1 MTADNKKMLIFAMY
15 YNVTITSIMKNQFK
29 ISLLAMVLIFS
40 ATTVQGQNKGKN
52 PKGKNKPAVQ
62 EVQNVELSAN
72 SNDCLFAIELQPDVP
87 FGPTTAPVGAGRIQE
102 IMRDKNNPHV
112 FEYEHNSTWYK
123 FTVPYT
129 GNLEINITPNNEWDD
144 YDFVVYKYTDVY
156 FSNHLIQNKIKPLA
170 SSLASKDTTGIAAA
184 TPKNSKGQVAAKP
197 RSRRMT
203 TATMGMRKDGKRYFN
218 GPADNEDFL
227 KSIPVRKGEVYY
239 IVLDNKS
246 SKGEGHTIKVSIQVE
261 SFEPLVVFYDPAL
274 KKNVDVDLLIL
285 EKNTDNR
292 PIVKN
297 ASFRGGKI
305 KFVPGFSYSLYA
317 KKNGYF
323 SIFKEFNSNIFKD
336 DTLMRFNLN
345 RTEKGTKFAIA
356 DIYFDDDANLLP
368 ESDTSLLNYMQMF
381 KGHPDI
387 SFQIKG
393 YVQSYAVDIEA
404 DQKLSIARAQSVK
417 EFFVAHGMNPDQIT
431 IAGMTQNEIKRAAAA
446 ALNKHQA
453 FRDTKIEL
461 IITGLTK

>member
-1 MTADNKKMLIFAMY
+1 MKTK
-15 YNVTITSIMKNQFK
+15 ITL
-29 ISLLAMVLIFS
+29 SLLAIALILS
-40 ATTVQGQNKGKN
+40 AGDVQGQNKGKN
-52 PKGKNKPAVQ
+52 SKGKNTKPAAQ
-62 EVQNVELSAN
+62 TPANIELPAN
-72 SNDCLFAIELQPDVP
+72 SNDCLFAIELSPDVAY
-87 FGPTTAPVGAGRIQE
+87 GPTTAPQGAGRIQE
-102 IMRDKNNPHV
+102 IMRDKSNPNV

-123 FTVPYT
+123 FKAPYS
-129 GNLEINITPNNEWDD
+129 GNLEISITPNTEWDD

-170 SSLASKDTTGIAAA
+170 ASLSSKDTTGMAAA
-184 TPKNSKGQVAAKP
+184 TPKNAKGQVTAKP

-203 TATMGMRKDGKRYFN
+203 TATMGMRADGKRLFL
-218 GPADNEDFL
+218 GPNDDEAFL
-227 KSIPVRKGEVYY
+227 RSIPVRKGEVYY

-246 SKGEGHTIKVSIQVE
+246 NKGEGHTIKVSIQVE
-261 SFEPLVVFYDPAL
+261 SFEPLVVFYDPTL

-292 PIVKN
+292 PIAKN
-297 ASFRGGKI
+297 PAFKGGKI
-305 KFVPGFSYSLYA
+305 KFVPGFNYTLYA

-323 SIFKEFNSNIFKD
+323 SIYKEFNSNIFKD

-345 RTEKGTKFAIA
+345 RTEKGTTFPIA

-387 SFQIKG
+387 TFQIKG
-393 YVQSYAVDIEA
+393 YVQSYAVDIES

-417 EFFVAHGMNPDQIT
+417 EFFVAHGMDPNNIT

-446 ALNKHQA
+446 ALNKRQA

-461 IITGLTK
+461 IITGLSK

>member
-1 MTADNKKMLIFAMY
+1 MKSHIAY
-15 YNVTITSIMKNQFK
+15 SI
-29 ISLLAMVLIFS
+29 LALALIFS
-40 ATTVQGQNKGKN
+40 AGNLQAQNKGKN
-52 PKGKNKPAVQ
+52 QKGKPAKPVKQ
-62 EVQNVELSAN
+62 EPVNVELPAN
-72 SNDCLFAIELQPDVP
+72 SNDCLFAIELMPDVP
-87 FGPTTAPVGAGRIQE
+87 YGPTTAPQGAGRIQE
-102 IMRDKNNPHV
+102 IMRDKNNPRV
-112 FEYEHNSTWYK
+112 FDYEHNSTWYK
-123 FTVPYT
+123 FTAPYS
-129 GNLEINITPNNEWDD
+129 GNLEINITPNSEWDD

-156 FSNHLIQNKIKPLA
+156 FRNHLIQNKIKPLA

-203 TATMGMRKDGKRYFN
+203 TATMGMHADGKRFFV
-218 GPADNEDFL
+218 GPNDNEEFL
-227 KSIPVRKGEVYY
+227 RSIPVRKGEVYY

-246 SKGEGHTIKVSIQVE
+246 AKGDGHTIKVSIQVE
-261 SFEPLVVFYDPAL
+261 SFEPLVVFYDPTL

-297 ASFRGGKI
+297 PSFRGGKI

-323 SIFKEFNSNIFKD
+323 SIYKEFNSNIFKD

-345 RTEKGTKFAIA
+345 RTERGTTFAIA

-387 SFQIKG
+387 TFQIKG

-461 IITGLTK
+461 IITGLSK

>member
-1 MTADNKKMLIFAMY
+1 MAL
-15 YNVTITSIMKNQFK
+15 V
-29 ISLLAMVLIFS
+29 FS
-40 ATTVQGQNKGKN
+40 AGNIQGQNKSKTN
-52 PKGKNKPAVQ
+52 KGKATKPVKQ
-62 EVQNVELSAN
+62 EPANIELPAN
-72 SNDCLFAIELQPDVP
+72 SNDCLFAIELMPDVP
-87 FGPTTAPVGAGRIQE
+87 FGPTQAPQGAGRIQE
-102 IMRDKNNPHV
+102 IMRDRSNPNV

-123 FTVPYT
+123 FTVPYS
-129 GNLEINITPNNEWDD
+129 GNLEISITPNSEWDD
-144 YDFVVYKYTDVY
+144 YDFLVYRYTDVY
-156 FSNHLIQNKIKPLA
+156 FSNRLIENKLKPLA
-170 SSLASKDTTGIAAA
+170 ADLSSKDTAGLYAA
-184 TPKNSKGQVAAKP
+184 TPKNSKGQVTAKP
-197 RSRRMT
+197 RSKRMT
-203 TATMGMRKDGKRYFN
+203 SATMGMKADGKRFFI
-218 GPADNEDFL
+218 GPNEDEDFL
-227 KSIPVRKGEVYY
+227 KSIPVRKGETYY

-246 SKGEGHTIKVSIQVE
+246 SKGDGHTIKVSIQVE
-261 SFEPLVVFYDPAL
+261 SFEPLVVFYDPVL
-274 KKNVDVDLLIL
+274 KKNIDVDLLIL

-292 PIVKN
+292 PIAKN
-297 ASFRGGKI
+297 PTFRGGKI
-305 KFVPGFSYSLYA
+305 KFVPGFNYALYA

-336 DTLMRFNLN
+336 DTLMRFNMN
-345 RTEKGTKFAIA
+345 RTEKGTKFPIA

-387 SFQIKG
+387 TFQIKG

-453 FRDTKIEL
+453 FKDTKIEL
-461 IITGLTK
+461 IITGINK

>member
-1 MTADNKKMLIFAMY
+1 MAL
-15 YNVTITSIMKNQFK
+15 V
-29 ISLLAMVLIFS
+29 FS
-40 ATTVQGQNKGKN
+40 AGNIQGQNKSKTN
-52 PKGKNKPAVQ
+52 KGKATKPVKQ
-62 EVQNVELSAN
+62 EPANIELPAN
-72 SNDCLFAIELQPDVP
+72 SNDCLFAIELMPDVP
-87 FGPTTAPVGAGRIQE
+87 FGPTQAPQGAGRIQE
-102 IMRDKNNPHV
+102 IMRDRSNPNV

-123 FTVPYT
+123 FTVPYS
-129 GNLEINITPNNEWDD
+129 GNLEISITPNSEWDD
-144 YDFVVYKYTDVY
+144 YDFLVYRYTDVY
-156 FSNHLIQNKIKPLA
+156 FSNRLIENKLKPLA
-170 SSLASKDTTGIAAA
+170 ADLSSKDTAGLFAA
-184 TPKNSKGQVAAKP
+184 TPKNSKGQVTAKP
-197 RSRRMT
+197 RSKRMT
-203 TATMGMRKDGKRYFN
+203 SATMGMKADGKRFFIAPN
-218 GPADNEDFL
+218 EDEDFL
-227 KSIPVRKGEVYY
+227 KSIPVRKGETYY

-246 SKGEGHTIKVSIQVE
+246 SKGDGHTIKVSIQVE
-261 SFEPLVVFYDPAL
+261 SFEPLVVFYDPVL
-274 KKNVDVDLLIL
+274 KKNIDVDLLIL

-292 PIVKN
+292 PIAKN
-297 ASFRGGKI
+297 PTFRGGKI
-305 KFVPGFSYSLYA
+305 KFVPGFNYALYA

-336 DTLMRFNLN
+336 DTLMRFNMN
-345 RTEKGTKFAIA
+345 RTEKGTKFPIA

-387 SFQIKG
+387 TFQIKG

-453 FRDTKIEL
+453 FKDTKIEL
-461 IITGLTK
+461 IITGINK

>member
-1 MTADNKKMLIFAMY
+1 MAL
-15 YNVTITSIMKNQFK
+15 V
-29 ISLLAMVLIFS
+29 FS
-40 ATTVQGQNKGKN
+40 AGNIQGQNKSKTN
-52 PKGKNKPAVQ
+52 KGKNAKPVKQ
-62 EVQNVELSAN
+62 EPVNVELPAN
-72 SNDCLFAIELQPDVP
+72 SNDCLFAIELMPDVP
-87 FGPTTAPVGAGRIQE
+87 FGPTQAPQGAGRIQE
-102 IMRDKNNPHV
+102 IMRDRSNPNV

-123 FTVPYT
+123 FTVPYS
-129 GNLEINITPNNEWDD
+129 GNLEISITPNSEWDD
-144 YDFVVYKYTDVY
+144 YDFLVYRYTDVY
-156 FSNHLIQNKIKPLA
+156 FSNRLIENKLKPLA
-170 SSLASKDTTGIAAA
+170 ADLSSKDTAGLYAA
-184 TPKNSKGQVAAKP
+184 TPKNSKGQVTAKP
-197 RSRRMT
+197 RSKRMT
-203 TATMGMRKDGKRYFN
+203 SATMGMKADGKRFFIAPN
-218 GPADNEDFL
+218 EDEDFL

-246 SKGEGHTIKVSIQVE
+246 SKGDGHTIKVSIQVE
-261 SFEPLVVFYDPAL
+261 SFEPLVVFYDPVL
-274 KKNVDVDLLIL
+274 KKNIDVDLLIL

-292 PIVKN
+292 PIAKN
-297 ASFRGGKI
+297 PAFRGGKI
-305 KFVPGFSYSLYA
+305 KFVPGFNYALYA

-336 DTLMRFNLN
+336 DTLMRFNMN
-345 RTEKGTKFAIA
+345 RTEKGTKFPIA

-387 SFQIKG
+387 TFQIKG

-453 FRDTKIEL
+453 FKDTKIEL
-461 IITGLTK
+461 IITGINK

>member
-1 MTADNKKMLIFAMY
+1 MAL
-15 YNVTITSIMKNQFK
+15 V
-29 ISLLAMVLIFS
+29 FS
-40 ATTVQGQNKGKN
+40 AGNIQGQNKSKTN
-52 PKGKNKPAVQ
+52 KGKATKPVKQ
-62 EVQNVELSAN
+62 EPANIELPAN
-72 SNDCLFAIELQPDVP
+72 SNDCLFAIELMPDVP
-87 FGPTTAPVGAGRIQE
+87 FGPTQAPQGAGRIQE
-102 IMRDKNNPHV
+102 IMRDRSNPNV

-123 FTVPYT
+123 FTVPYS
-129 GNLEINITPNNEWDD
+129 GNLEISITPNSEWDD
-144 YDFVVYKYTDVY
+144 YDFLVYRYTDVY
-156 FSNHLIQNKIKPLA
+156 FSNRLIENKLKPLA
-170 SSLASKDTTGIAAA
+170 ADLSSKDTAGLYAA
-184 TPKNSKGQVAAKP
+184 TPKNSKGQVTAKP
-197 RSRRMT
+197 RSKRMT
-203 TATMGMRKDGKRYFN
+203 SATMGMKADGKRFFI
-218 GPADNEDFL
+218 GPNEDEDFL
-227 KSIPVRKGEVYY
+227 KSIPARKGETYY

-246 SKGEGHTIKVSIQVE
+246 SKGDGHTIKVSIQVE
-261 SFEPLVVFYDPAL
+261 SFEPLVVFYDPVL
-274 KKNVDVDLLIL
+274 KKNIDVDLLIL

-292 PIVKN
+292 PIAKN
-297 ASFRGGKI
+297 PTFRGGKI
-305 KFVPGFSYSLYA
+305 KFVRGFNYALYA

-336 DTLMRFNLN
+336 DTLLRFNMN
-345 RTEKGTKFAIA
+345 RTEKGTKFPIA

-387 SFQIKG
+387 TFQIKG

-453 FRDTKIEL
+453 FKDTKIEL
-461 IITGLTK
+461 IITGINK

>member
-1 MTADNKKMLIFAMY
+1 MAL
-15 YNVTITSIMKNQFK
+15 V
-29 ISLLAMVLIFS
+29 FS
-40 ATTVQGQNKGKN
+40 AGNIQGQNKSKTN
-52 PKGKNKPAVQ
+52 KGKATKPVKQ
-62 EVQNVELSAN
+62 EPANIELPAN
-72 SNDCLFAIELQPDVP
+72 SNDCLFAIELMPDVP
-87 FGPTTAPVGAGRIQE
+87 FGPTQAPQGAGRIQE
-102 IMRDKNNPHV
+102 IMRDRSNPNV

-123 FTVPYT
+123 FTVPYS
-129 GNLEINITPNNEWDD
+129 GNLEISITPNSEWDD
-144 YDFVVYKYTDVY
+144 YDFLVYRYTDVY
-156 FSNHLIQNKIKPLA
+156 FSNRLIENKLKPLA
-170 SSLASKDTTGIAAA
+170 ADLSSKDTAGLYAA
-184 TPKNSKGQVAAKP
+184 TPKNSKGQVTAKP
-197 RSRRMT
+197 RSKRMT
-203 TATMGMRKDGKRYFN
+203 SATMGMKADGKRFFIAPN
-218 GPADNEDFL
+218 EDEDFL

-246 SKGEGHTIKVSIQVE
+246 SKGDGHTIKVSIQVE
-261 SFEPLVVFYDPAL
+261 SFEPLVVFYDPVL
-274 KKNVDVDLLIL
+274 KKNIDVDLLIL

-292 PIVKN
+292 PIAKN
-297 ASFRGGKI
+297 PAFRGGKI
-305 KFVPGFSYSLYA
+305 KFVPGFNYALYA

-336 DTLMRFNLN
+336 DTLMRFNMN
-345 RTEKGTKFAIA
+345 RTEKGTKFPIA

-387 SFQIKG
+387 TFQIKG

-453 FRDTKIEL
+453 FKDTKIEL
-461 IITGLTK
+461 IITGINK

>member
-1 MTADNKKMLIFAMY
+1 MAL
-15 YNVTITSIMKNQFK
+15 V
-29 ISLLAMVLIFS
+29 FS
-40 ATTVQGQNKGKN
+40 AGNIQGQNKSKTN
-52 PKGKNKPAVQ
+52 KGKATKPVKQ
-62 EVQNVELSAN
+62 EPANIELPAN
-72 SNDCLFAIELQPDVP
+72 SNDCLFAIELMPDVP
-87 FGPTTAPVGAGRIQE
+87 FGPTQAPQGAGRIQE
-102 IMRDKNNPHV
+102 IMRDRSNPNV

-123 FTVPYT
+123 FTVPYS
-129 GNLEINITPNNEWDD
+129 GNLEISITPNSEWDD
-144 YDFVVYKYTDVY
+144 YDFLVYRYTDVY
-156 FSNHLIQNKIKPLA
+156 FSNRLIENKLKPLA
-170 SSLASKDTTGIAAA
+170 ADLSSKDTAGLFAA
-184 TPKNSKGQVAAKP
+184 TPKNSKGQVTAKP
-197 RSRRMT
+197 RSKRMT
-203 TATMGMRKDGKRYFN
+203 SATMGMKADGKRFFI
-218 GPADNEDFL
+218 GPNEDEDFL
-227 KSIPVRKGEVYY
+227 KSIPVRKGETYY

-246 SKGEGHTIKVSIQVE
+246 SKGDGHTVKVSIQVE
-261 SFEPLVVFYDPAL
+261 SFEPLVVFYDPVL
-274 KKNVDVDLLIL
+274 KKNIDVDLLIL

-292 PIVKN
+292 PIAKN
-297 ASFRGGKI
+297 PTFRGGKI
-305 KFVPGFSYSLYA
+305 KFVPGFNYALYA

-336 DTLMRFNLN
+336 DTLMRFNMN
-345 RTEKGTKFAIA
+345 RTEKGTKFPIA

-387 SFQIKG
+387 TFQIKG

-453 FRDTKIEL
+453 FKDTKIEL
-461 IITGLTK
+461 IITGINK

>member
-1 MTADNKKMLIFAMY
+1 MAL
-15 YNVTITSIMKNQFK
+15 V
-29 ISLLAMVLIFS
+29 FS
-40 ATTVQGQNKGKN
+40 AGNIQGQNKSKTN
-52 PKGKNKPAVQ
+52 KGKATKPVKQ
-62 EVQNVELSAN
+62 EPANIELPAN
-72 SNDCLFAIELQPDVP
+72 SNDCLFAIELMPDVP
-87 FGPTTAPVGAGRIQE
+87 FGPTQAPQGAGRIQE
-102 IMRDKNNPHV
+102 IMRDRSNPNV

-123 FTVPYT
+123 FTVPYS
-129 GNLEINITPNNEWDD
+129 GNLEISITPNSEWDD
-144 YDFVVYKYTDVY
+144 YDFLVYRYTDVY
-156 FSNHLIQNKIKPLA
+156 FSNRLIENKLKPLA
-170 SSLASKDTTGIAAA
+170 ADLSSKDTAGLFAA
-184 TPKNSKGQVAAKP
+184 TPKNSKGQVTAKP
-197 RSRRMT
+197 RSKRMT
-203 TATMGMRKDGKRYFN
+203 SATMGMKADGKRFFIAPN
-218 GPADNEDFL
+218 EDEDFL
-227 KSIPVRKGEVYY
+227 KSIPVRKGETYY

-246 SKGEGHTIKVSIQVE
+246 SKGDGHTIKVSIQVE
-261 SFEPLVVFYDPAL
+261 SFEPLVVFYDPVL
-274 KKNVDVDLLIL
+274 KKNIDVDLLIL

-292 PIVKN
+292 PIAKN
-297 ASFRGGKI
+297 PAFRGGKI
-305 KFVPGFSYSLYA
+305 KFVPGFNYALYA

-336 DTLMRFNLN
+336 DTLMRFNMN
-345 RTEKGTKFAIA
+345 RTEKGTKFPIA

-387 SFQIKG
+387 TFQIKG

-453 FRDTKIEL
+453 FKDTKIEL
-461 IITGLTK
+461 IITGINK

>member
-1 MTADNKKMLIFAMY
+1 MAL
-15 YNVTITSIMKNQFK
+15 V
-29 ISLLAMVLIFS
+29 FS
-40 ATTVQGQNKGKN
+40 AGNIQGQNKSKTN
-52 PKGKNKPAVQ
+52 KGKATKPVKQ
-62 EVQNVELSAN
+62 EPANIELPAN
-72 SNDCLFAIELQPDVP
+72 SNDCLFAIELMPDVP
-87 FGPTTAPVGAGRIQE
+87 FGPTQAPQGAGRIQE
-102 IMRDKNNPHV
+102 VMRDRSNPNV

-123 FTVPYT
+123 FTVPYS
-129 GNLEINITPNNEWDD
+129 GNLEISITPNSEWDD
-144 YDFVVYKYTDVY
+144 YDFLVYRYTDVY
-156 FSNHLIQNKIKPLA
+156 FSNRLIENKLKPLA
-170 SSLASKDTTGIAAA
+170 ADLSSKDTAGLYAA
-184 TPKNSKGQVAAKP
+184 TPKNSKGQVTAKP
-197 RSRRMT
+197 RSKRMT
-203 TATMGMRKDGKRYFN
+203 SATMGMKADGKRFFIAPN
-218 GPADNEDFL
+218 EDEDFL
-227 KSIPVRKGEVYY
+227 KSIPVRKGETYY

-246 SKGEGHTIKVSIQVE
+246 SKGDGHTIKVSIQVE
-261 SFEPLVVFYDPAL
+261 SFEPLVVFYDPVL
-274 KKNVDVDLLIL
+274 KKNIDVDLLIL

-292 PIVKN
+292 PIAKN
-297 ASFRGGKI
+297 PTFRGGKI
-305 KFVPGFSYSLYA
+305 KFVPGFNYALYA

-336 DTLMRFNLN
+336 DTLMRFNMN
-345 RTEKGTKFAIA
+345 RTEKGTKFPIA

-387 SFQIKG
+387 TFQIKG

-453 FRDTKIEL
+453 FKDTKIEL
-461 IITGLTK
+461 IITGINK

>member
-1 MTADNKKMLIFAMY
+1 MVY
-15 YNVTITSIMKNQFK
+15 TISKNINMKSHIAYSI
-29 ISLLAMVLIFS
+29 LALALIFS
-40 ATTVQGQNKGKN
+40 AGNLQAQNKGKN
-52 PKGKNKPAVQ
+52 QKGKPAKPVKQ
-62 EVQNVELSAN
+62 EPVNVELPAN
-72 SNDCLFAIELQPDVP
+72 SNDCLFAIELMPDVP
-87 FGPTTAPVGAGRIQE
+87 YGPTTAPQGAGRIQE

-112 FEYEHNSTWYK
+112 FDYEHNSTWYK
-123 FTVPYT
+123 FTAPYS
-129 GNLEINITPNNEWDD
+129 GNLEINITPNSEWDD

-203 TATMGMRKDGKRYFN
+203 TATMGMHADGKRFFV
-218 GPADNEDFL
+218 GPNDNEEFL
-227 KSIPVRKGEVYY
+227 RSIPVRKGEVYY

-246 SKGEGHTIKVSIQVE
+246 AKGDGHTIKVSIQVE
-261 SFEPLVVFYDPAL
+261 SFEPLVVFYDPTL

-297 ASFRGGKI
+297 PSFRGGKI

-323 SIFKEFNSNIFKD
+323 SIFKEFNSNIFKY

-345 RTEKGTKFAIA
+345 RTERGTTFAIA

-387 SFQIKG
+387 TFQIKG

-446 ALNKHQA
+446 ALNKRQA

-461 IITGLTK
+461 IITGLSK

>member
-1 MTADNKKMLIFAMY
+1 MAL
-15 YNVTITSIMKNQFK
+15 V
-29 ISLLAMVLIFS
+29 FS
-40 ATTVQGQNKGKN
+40 AGNIQGQNKSKTN
-52 PKGKNKPAVQ
+52 KGKATKPVKQ
-62 EVQNVELSAN
+62 EPANIELPAN
-72 SNDCLFAIELQPDVP
+72 SNDCLFAIELMPDVP
-87 FGPTTAPVGAGRIQE
+87 FGPTQAPQGAGRIQE
-102 IMRDKNNPHV
+102 IMRDRSNPNV

-123 FTVPYT
+123 FTVPYS
-129 GNLEINITPNNEWDD
+129 GNLEISITPNSEWDD
-144 YDFVVYKYTDVY
+144 YDFLVYRYTDVY
-156 FSNHLIQNKIKPLA
+156 FSNRLIENKLKPLA
-170 SSLASKDTTGIAAA
+170 ADLSSKDTAGLYAA
-184 TPKNSKGQVAAKP
+184 TPKNSKGQVTAKP
-197 RSRRMT
+197 RSKRMT
-203 TATMGMRKDGKRYFN
+203 SATMGMKADGKRFFIAPN
-218 GPADNEDFL
+218 EDEDFL
-227 KSIPVRKGEVYY
+227 KSIPVRKGETYY

-246 SKGEGHTIKVSIQVE
+246 SKGDGHTIKVSIQVE
-261 SFEPLVVFYDPAL
+261 SFEPLVVFYDPVL
-274 KKNVDVDLLIL
+274 KKNIDVDLLIL

-292 PIVKN
+292 PIAKN
-297 ASFRGGKI
+297 PAFRGGKI
-305 KFVPGFSYSLYA
+305 KFVPGFNYALYA

-336 DTLMRFNLN
+336 DTLMRFNMN
-345 RTEKGTKFAIA
+345 RTEKGTKFPIA

-387 SFQIKG
+387 TFQIKG

-453 FRDTKIEL
+453 FKDTKIEL
-461 IITGLTK
+461 IITGINK

>member
-1 MTADNKKMLIFAMY
+1 MKSHIAY
-15 YNVTITSIMKNQFK
+15 SI
-29 ISLLAMVLIFS
+29 LALALIFS
-40 ATTVQGQNKGKN
+40 AGNLQAQNKGKN
-52 PKGKNKPAVQ
+52 QKGKPAKPVKQ
-62 EVQNVELSAN
+62 EPVNVELPAN
-72 SNDCLFAIELQPDVP
+72 SNDCLFAIELMPDVP
-87 FGPTTAPVGAGRIQE
+87 YGPTTAPQGAGRIQE

-112 FEYEHNSTWYK
+112 FDYEHNSTWYK
-123 FTVPYT
+123 FTAPYS
-129 GNLEINITPNNEWDD
+129 GNLEINITPNSEWDD

-203 TATMGMRKDGKRYFN
+203 TATMGMHADGKRFFV
-218 GPADNEDFL
+218 GPNDNEEFL
-227 KSIPVRKGEVYY
+227 RSIPVRKGEVYY

-246 SKGEGHTIKVSIQVE
+246 AKGDGHTIKVSIQVE
-261 SFEPLVVFYDPAL
+261 SFEPLVVFYDPTL

-297 ASFRGGKI
+297 PSFRGGKI

-323 SIFKEFNSNIFKD
+323 SIFKEFNSNIFKY

-345 RTEKGTKFAIA
+345 RTERGTTFAIA

-387 SFQIKG
+387 TFQIKG

-446 ALNKHQA
+446 ALNKRQA

-461 IITGLTK
+461 IITGLSK

>member
-1 MTADNKKMLIFAMY
+1 MKSHIAY
-15 YNVTITSIMKNQFK
+15 SI
-29 ISLLAMVLIFS
+29 LALALIFS
-40 ATTVQGQNKGKN
+40 AGNLQAQNKGKN
-52 PKGKNKPAVQ
+52 QKGKPDKPVKQ
-62 EVQNVELSAN
+62 EPVNVELPAN
-72 SNDCLFAIELQPDVP
+72 SNDCLFAIELMPDVP
-87 FGPTTAPVGAGRIQE
+87 YGPTTAPQGAGRIQE

-112 FEYEHNSTWYK
+112 FDYEHNSTWYK
-123 FTVPYT
+123 FTVPYS
-129 GNLEINITPNNEWDD
+129 GNLEINITPNSEWDD

-203 TATMGMRKDGKRYFN
+203 TATMGMHADGKRFFV
-218 GPADNEDFL
+218 GPNDNEEFL
-227 KSIPVRKGEVYY
+227 RSIPVRKGEVYY

-246 SKGEGHTIKVSIQVE
+246 AKGDGHTIKVSIQVE
-261 SFEPLVVFYDPAL
+261 SFEPLVVFYDPTL

-297 ASFRGGKI
+297 PSFRGGKI

-323 SIFKEFNSNIFKD
+323 SIFKEFNSNIFKY

-345 RTEKGTKFAIA
+345 RTERGTTFAIA

-387 SFQIKG
+387 TFQIKG

-446 ALNKHQA
+446 ALNKRQA

-461 IITGLTK
+461 IITGLSK

>member
-1 MTADNKKMLIFAMY
+1 MKTK
-15 YNVTITSIMKNQFK
+15 ITL
-29 ISLLAMVLIFS
+29 SLLAIALILS
-40 ATTVQGQNKGKN
+40 AGDVQGQNKGKN
-52 PKGKNKPAVQ
+52 SKGKNTKPVAQ
-62 EVQNVELSAN
+62 TPANIELPAN
-72 SNDCLFAIELQPDVP
+72 SNDCLFAIELMPDVAY
-87 FGPTTAPVGAGRIQE
+87 GPTTAPQGAGRIQE
-102 IMRDKNNPHV
+102 IMRDKSNPNV

-123 FTVPYT
+123 FKAPYS
-129 GNLEINITPNNEWDD
+129 GNLEISITPNTEWDD

-170 SSLASKDTTGIAAA
+170 ASLSSKDTTGMAAA
-184 TPKNSKGQVAAKP
+184 TPKNAKGQVTAKP

-203 TATMGMRKDGKRYFN
+203 TATMGMRADGKRLFL
-218 GPADNEDFL
+218 GPNDDEEFL
-227 KSIPVRKGEVYY
+227 RSIPVRKGEVYY

-246 SKGEGHTIKVSIQVE
+246 NKGEGHTIKVSIQVE
-261 SFEPLVVFYDPAL
+261 SFEPLVVFYDPTL

-292 PIVKN
+292 PIAKN
-297 ASFRGGKI
+297 PAFKGGKI
-305 KFVPGFSYSLYA
+305 KFVPGFNYTLYA

-323 SIFKEFNSNIFKD
+323 SIYKEFNSNIFKD

-345 RTEKGTKFAIA
+345 RTEKGTTFPIA

-387 SFQIKG
+387 TFQIKG

-417 EFFVAHGMNPDQIT
+417 EFFVAHGMDPNNIT

-446 ALNKHQA
+446 ALNKRQA

-461 IITGLTK
+461 IITGLSK

>member
-1 MTADNKKMLIFAMY
+1 MKSKIFIPFVALALILSAANVQAQNKNK
-15 YNVTITSIMKNQFK
+15 T
-29 ISLLAMVLIFS
+29 
-40 ATTVQGQNKGKN
+40 GNKGKTA
-52 PKGKNKPAVQ
+52 KPTKPVKQ
-62 EVQNVELSAN
+62 EPENIELPAN
-72 SNDCLFAIELQPDVP
+72 SNDCLFAIQLQPDVP
-87 FGPTTAPVGAGRIQE
+87 YGPTTAPQGAGRIQE
-102 IMRDKNNPHV
+102 IMRDKNNPNV

-123 FTVPYT
+123 FTAPYS

-144 YDFVVYKYTDVY
+144 YDFLVYRYTDVY
-156 FSNHLIQNKIKPLA
+156 FSNRLIENKIKPIAA
-170 SSLASKDTTGIAAA
+170 SLSSKDTTGMAAA
-184 TPKNSKGQVAAKP
+184 TPKNSKGQATAKP
-197 RSRRMT
+197 RSKRMT
-203 TATMGMRKDGKRYFN
+203 TATMGMKADGKRFFI
-218 GPADNEDFL
+218 GPNDEEDFL

-246 SKGEGHTIKVSIQVE
+246 SKGDGHSIKVSIQVE
-261 SFEPLVVFYDPAL
+261 SFEPLVLFYDPVL
-274 KKNVDVDLLIL
+274 KKNIDVDLLIL

-292 PIVKN
+292 PIAKN
-297 ASFRGGKI
+297 PAFKGGKI
-305 KFVPGFSYSLYA
+305 KFVPGFNYALYA

-336 DTLMRFNLN
+336 DTLLRFNVN
-345 RTEKGTKFAIA
+345 RTEKGTKFPIA

-381 KGHPDI
+381 KGHPEVT
-387 SFQIKG
+387 FQIKG

-417 EFFVAHGMNPDQIT
+417 EFFVKHGMNPDQIT

-453 FRDTKIEL
+453 FKDTKIEL
-461 IITGLTK
+461 IITGINK

>member
-1 MTADNKKMLIFAMY
+1 MAL
-15 YNVTITSIMKNQFK
+15 V
-29 ISLLAMVLIFS
+29 FS
-40 ATTVQGQNKGKN
+40 AGNIQGQNKSKTN
-52 PKGKNKPAVQ
+52 KGKATKPVKQ
-62 EVQNVELSAN
+62 EPANIELPAN
-72 SNDCLFAIELQPDVP
+72 SNDCLFAIELMPDVP
-87 FGPTTAPVGAGRIQE
+87 FGPTQAPQGAGRIQE
-102 IMRDKNNPHV
+102 IMRDRSNPNV

-123 FTVPYT
+123 FTVPYS
-129 GNLEINITPNNEWDD
+129 GNLEISITPNSEWDD
-144 YDFVVYKYTDVY
+144 YDFLVYRYTDVY
-156 FSNHLIQNKIKPLA
+156 FSNRLIENKLKPLA
-170 SSLASKDTTGIAAA
+170 ADLSSKDTAGLYAA
-184 TPKNSKGQVAAKP
+184 TPKNSKGQVTAKP
-197 RSRRMT
+197 RSKRMT
-203 TATMGMRKDGKRYFN
+203 SATMGMKADGKRFFIAPN
-218 GPADNEDFL
+218 EDEDFL
-227 KSIPVRKGEVYY
+227 KSIPVRKGETYY

-246 SKGEGHTIKVSIQVE
+246 SKGDGHTIKVSIQVE
-261 SFEPLVVFYDPAL
+261 SFEPLVVFYDPVL
-274 KKNVDVDLLIL
+274 KKNIDVDLLIL

-292 PIVKN
+292 PIAKN
-297 ASFRGGKI
+297 PAFRGGKI
-305 KFVPGFSYSLYA
+305 KFVPGFNYALYA

-336 DTLMRFNLN
+336 DTLLRFNMN
-345 RTEKGTKFAIA
+345 RTEKGTKFPIA

-387 SFQIKG
+387 TFQIKG

-453 FRDTKIEL
+453 FKDTKIEL
-461 IITGLTK
+461 IITGINK